1 MFPFGLNFGQKQI
14 KLKKHICLDLNDE
27 MNCVTMWEF
36 EEWEENLQKK
46 ERNFHVSL

>member
-1 MFPFGLNFGQKQI
+1 MFSFSLNFSQKQI

-27 MNCVTMWEF
+27 MNCVTIWEF

-46 ERNFHVSL
+46 ERKFYVSL